1 MESKVDNF
9 YTSVHTESRGIEIR
23 DKDTDIRVE
32 KETNEPTPAS
42 SVPCPLDE
50 IQKLCNEIC
59 MAYLVS
65 TVYRM
70 SGEKTSSKDCAAR

>member
-32 KETNEPTPAS
+32 EEAIEPVPPFST
-42 SVPCPLDE
+42 PCPFGE
-50 IQKLCNEIC
+50 IQSLWNEIPISFPC
-59 MAYLVS
+59 VDS
-65 TVYRM
+65 I
-70 SGEKTSSKDCAAR
+70 